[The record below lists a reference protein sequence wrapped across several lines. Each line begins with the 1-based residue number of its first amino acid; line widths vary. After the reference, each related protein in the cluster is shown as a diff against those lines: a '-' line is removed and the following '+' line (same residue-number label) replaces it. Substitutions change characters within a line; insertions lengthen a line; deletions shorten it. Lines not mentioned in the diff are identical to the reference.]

1 MDSAM
6 MSAHLQQLFA
16 QEGVGAATGAG
27 AHSSAPATQQLADK
41 FQALYQHGHA
51 AAPQN
56 HGMDT
61 ETMISK
67 VVRDQDVMTRAVS
80 NDAMFMMH
88 EMPHMTTQQ
97 GFAAQTQVMLEAS
110 GLECDMQVKLA
121 VVTSTKDAIGTLM
134 RNQ

>member
-1 MDSAM
+1 MDSAW
-6 MSAHLQQLFA
+6 MSAHLQQMFA
-16 QEGVGAATGAG
+16 QEVVGTGTS
-27 AHSSAPATQQLADK
+27 AHSTASAPETQQLADK
-41 FQALYQHGHA
+41 FQALYEHGRA
-51 AAPQN
+51 AAPQSN
-56 HGMDT
+56 GMDT

-67 VVRDQDVMTRAVS
+67 VVHDQDVMTRAVS

-88 EMPHMTTQQ
+88 SMPHMSMQQ
-97 GFAAQTQVMLEAS
+97 SFAAQTQVMLEAS